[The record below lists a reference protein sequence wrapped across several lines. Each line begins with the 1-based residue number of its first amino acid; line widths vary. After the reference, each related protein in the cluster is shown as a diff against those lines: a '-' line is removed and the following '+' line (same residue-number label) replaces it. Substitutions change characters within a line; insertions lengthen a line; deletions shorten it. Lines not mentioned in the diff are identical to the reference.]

1 MLTLPQ
7 GIPEAIVDEIRQRT
21 DLVSLV
27 GEYLTL
33 EKRGKNMIGLCPF
46 HSEKTPS
53 FTVSPE
59 KQLFHCF
66 GCSASGNVF
75 SFIMKMDNLTFTEAA
90 RSLAKRTGIKIPER
104 STPAGKKDV
113 LREQIY
119 KLNRLAAY
127 FFAHCLKETAAG
139 KDALQY
145 LQERGITQDV
155 SEVFMLGYA
164 PRGWD
169 NFTRFAGNRGFS
181 PELLLQAGLV
191 SAREGGGVYD
201 RFRHR
206 IIFPIFHLNGKVVG
220 LGGRALDEGEKAGPK
235 YLNSPETPVFQKG
248 AVLYGLN
255 LAREQ
260 MRRDNIAVVVEGYT
274 DVIAAHQAGLK
285 NVVASQGT
293 ALTSAQGRLLR
304 SQAETVVI
312 AYDADSAGE
321 AATWRGL
328 KILRDAGCTVRVAEL
343 PAGSDPDSLIREKGA
358 AQFLKLTVNAAPL
371 VEYQLAKIKERSGT
385 APDEGRLRYMAEAL
399 VLLNQVANLV
409 ERDFYLKKV
418 AEEIGVSEE
427 ALRGELKKSGKK
439 GNDVN
444 NLVLKDQTIN
454 INQIRVSAA
463 EKLLLS
469 LIIQNQEI
477 VALTRAELNTEEIE
491 HPLVRQIMEEVWK
504 IDYAGADISG
514 EELIDHFKD
523 PQAHA
528 LIAAAS
534 TDPSLQNL
542 PWETI
547 ERMAVDCVAKI
558 KENKMDRRRRE
569 VQEKLKA
576 MEKQGLDEQ
585 ARNLLRE
592 QLQMIVK
599 KCRSSYRSGGGEK
612 FNG

>member
-1 MLTLPQ
+1 MLNLPQ
-7 GIPEAIVDEIRQRT
+7 GIPETIVDEIRQRT
-21 DLVSLV
+21 DLVSLI

-33 EKRGKNMIGLCPF
+33 EKRGKNMVGLCPF

-90 RSLAKRTGIKIPER
+90 HSLAKRAGIRIPER
-104 STPAGKKDV
+104 GTPPGKKDV

-119 KLNRLAAY
+119 QLNHLAAR
-127 FFAHCLKETAAG
+127 FFAYYLKKNPAG
-139 KDALQY
+139 KDASQY
-145 LQERGITQDV
+145 LRERGIDQDA

-169 NFTRFAGNRGFS
+169 NFTRFAGGKGYT
-181 PELLLQAGLV
+181 PELMLQAGLV

-206 IIFPIFHLNGKVVG
+206 IIFPIFHVNGKVVG
-220 LGGRALDEGEKAGPK
+220 FGGRALDEGEKAGPK

-248 AVLYGLN
+248 AVLYGLH

-260 MRRDNIAVVVEGYT
+260 MRRDNTAVVVEGYT

-304 SQAETVVI
+304 SQAETVII

-321 AATWRGL
+321 AAAWRGL
-328 KILRDAGCTVRVAEL
+328 KILRDAGCMVRVAEL

-358 AQFLKLTVNAAPL
+358 AQFLKLIGNAAPL
-371 VEYQLAKIKERSGT
+371 VEYQLFKLKERSGS
-385 APDEGRLRYMAEAL
+385 APDEGQLRYMAEAL
-399 VLLNQVANLV
+399 ALLQLVTNLV
-409 ERDFYLKKV
+409 ERDFYLKKL

-427 ALRGELKKSGKK
+427 ALRGELKKTTKK
-439 GNDVN
+439 GNHVN
-444 NLVLKDQTIN
+444 NLVLKDQTNN

-469 LIIQNQEI
+469 LIIQNQET
-477 VALTRAELNTEEIE
+477 VYLTRDELTAEDFE
-491 HPLVRQIMEEVWK
+491 HPVVRQIVEEIWK
-504 IDYAGADISG
+504 IESTGAAISG
-514 EELIDHFKD
+514 EGLIDHFSD

-542 PWETI
+542 PWETM
-547 ERMAVDCVAKI
+547 ERMAGDCVAKI
-558 KENKMDRRRRE
+558 KENMLERRRRE
-569 VQEKLKA
+569 VHEKLKA

-599 KCRSSYRSGGGEK
+599 TRRSPYRSGGGEN
-612 FNG
+612 F